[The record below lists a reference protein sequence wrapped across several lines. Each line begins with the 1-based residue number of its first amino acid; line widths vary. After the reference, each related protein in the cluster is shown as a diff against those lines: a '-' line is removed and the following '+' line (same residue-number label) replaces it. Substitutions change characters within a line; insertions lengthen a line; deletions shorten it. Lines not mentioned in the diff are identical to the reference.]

1 MSTDLTNRT
10 PPDRDRPEPAKPRI
24 DLSATQV
31 LGGALAAMTAAFL
44 GSRLSVAGTVVGAAL
59 ASIVAAVAGNLY
71 TASLRSTREKVR
83 TVFQGRVDG
92 SSMPATVTTVDTTP
106 ADPATDEAWHWSA
119 AAAPAPAAAAP
130 PAPATDRPAKRWSVR
145 SMVLGAL
152 AAFALA
158 AAVLTGLELAT
169 GQALSGGHGTTIS
182 QVGEAEKP
190 APRKDPSPA
199 ATAGTASPSPS
210 ASASPIP
217 SATATTSSTPTASAA
232 PTEQPDTSAP
242 APSTPAA
249 APSASASAN
258 DPGTPSST
266 PEPSG
271 ASTPGANG

>member
-10 PPDRDRPEPAKPRI
+10 LPDPDRPEPAKPRI

-59 ASIVAAVAGNLY
+59 ASVVAAVAGNLY

-83 TVFQGRVDG
+83 TVFQGRVGG
-92 SSMPATVTTVDTTP
+92 SSMPATVTTVEG
-106 ADPATDEAWHWSA
+106 AAGSAQQA
-119 AAAPAPAAAAP
+119 AAAGETPQWPVADAPEAPVLAAA
-130 PAPATDRPAKRWSVR
+130 RPSRRWSVK

-182 QVGEAEKP
+182 RVGEAEKP
-190 APRKDPSPA
+190 APTKDHPKPA
-199 ATAGTASPSPS
+199 STAGSASASPSPS
-210 ASASPIP
+210 ESA
-217 SATATTSSTPTASAA
+217 SSTPTAPVTQS
-232 PTEQPDTSAP
+232 EQPSAPAP

-249 APSASASAN
+249 APTTSSAPSASASGTA
-258 DPGTPSST
+258 PSPSAPQPSATGTPDAD
-266 PEPSG
+266 G
-271 ASTPGANG
+271 